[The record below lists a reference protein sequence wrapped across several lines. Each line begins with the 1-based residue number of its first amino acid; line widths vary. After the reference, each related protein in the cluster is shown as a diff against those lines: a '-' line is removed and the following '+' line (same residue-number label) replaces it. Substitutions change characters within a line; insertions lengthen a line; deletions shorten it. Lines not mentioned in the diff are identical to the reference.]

1 MIISRTLLTLGISIV
16 SLLISYAL
24 DSLLAPLTA
33 LPQFLIQIP
42 ILVLLMDELRR
53 LILSHASAFNL
64 SADDVNGAFFFAAP
78 MAAFGARSLF
88 RDLQL
93 IHKGNR

>member
-1 MIISRTLLTLGISIV
+1 MIVPRILLSLGISIV
-16 SLLISYAL
+16 ALLISYIL
-24 DSLLAPLTA
+24 DRILAPLSA

-42 ILVLLMDELRR
+42 VLVLLMEEFRR
-53 LILSHASAFNL
+53 LILSHASMVDL

-78 MAAFGARSLF
+78 LAAFAARSLF

-93 IHKGNR
+93 AIKY